1 MSRTLSKSK
10 LMAFRQCPRRLW
22 LEVHRP
28 ELRTD
33 SQAAQARFNA
43 GYEVGEVAQRL
54 YDPAG
59 SGVLID
65 AQKEGYAE
73 ALARTRQLLGTNQP
87 VFEAGFSAD
96 GTVAFADVMLPVN
109 QDDQLAWRMVEVKS
123 STAVKD
129 YHRDD
134 VAVQAFAARRAGVAL
149 QSVSVSHVD
158 ATWVYPGGGNY
169 AGLLT
174 EVDLTLE
181 AFGRDLEVQDWVT
194 AAQQVVSL
202 ETEPARETGPHC
214 TSPFDC
220 GFREHCDAAKP
231 RAEFPVAWLPRV
243 QAASLKSYLASVDAV
258 DMRDVPDALLTA
270 TQLRVKQQTLAGVP
284 YFDSLTTAH
293 WLQPYQPPLYFL
305 DFETIQFAVPRWA
318 GTRPYEQI
326 PFQFSV
332 HRLTPSGEL
341 ERESFLDLS
350 GGDPSAAF
358 GEALVRACGS
368 TGAVF
373 VYNAGFETA
382 RMKEL
387 GLRYLHLQSALQQ
400 ISARVVDLLPVVRS
414 HYYHPMQEGSWSIK
428 KVLPAMVPT
437 LRYDELEGVRDG
449 GGAMEAYLEAINPDT
464 TPERKTAIEQ
474 QLQAYCGLDTYAMV
488 RMWQVLAGQSH
499 LKL

>member
-22 LEVHRP
+22 LEVHCP
-28 ELRTD
+28 ELRLD
-33 SQAAQARFNA
+33 SEAAQARFNA
-43 GYEVGEVAQRL
+43 GYEVGDVAQRL

-65 AQKEGYAE
+65 AKRDGYAE

-87 VFEAGFSAD
+87 VFEAGFSAA
-96 GTVAFADVMLPVN
+96 GTVAFADVMLPVS
-109 QDDQLAWRMVEVKS
+109 QGSQLAWRMVEVKS

-134 VAVQAFAARRAGVAL
+134 VAVQVFAARRAGVAL
-149 QSVSVSHVD
+149 QSVSVAHVD
-158 ATWVYPGGGNY
+158 ATWIYPGGGNY

-174 EVDLTLE
+174 EVDLTAE
-181 AFGRDLEVQDWVT
+181 TFGRDLEVQDWVT

-202 ETEPARETGPHC
+202 DAEPVRETGPHC
-214 TSPFDC
+214 TTPFEC
-220 GFREHCDAAKP
+220 GFRQHCEAGKP
-231 RAEFPVAWLPRV
+231 KAEFPVAWLPRV
-243 QAASLKSYLASVDAV
+243 QAVSLKSHLASADVV

-270 TQLRVKQQTLAGVP
+270 TQLRVKQQTVAGIP
-284 YFDSLTTAH
+284 YFDSVATTR
-293 WLQPYQPPLYFL
+293 WLQQHQPPLYFL

-318 GTRPYEQI
+318 GTSPYQQI
-326 PFQFSV
+326 PFQFSL
-332 HRLTPSGEL
+332 HILAPSGDL
-341 ERESFLDLS
+341 GQASFLDLS
-350 GGDPSAAF
+350 GGNPSAAF
-358 GEALVRACGS
+358 AEALVRACGT

-382 RMKEL
+382 RMREL
-387 GLRYLHLQSALQQ
+387 GLRYPHLQTALQR

-414 HYYHPMQEGSWSIK
+414 HYYHPRQEGSWSIK

-437 LRYDELEGVRDG
+437 LRYDELEGVQDG
-449 GGAMEAYLEAINPDT
+449 GGAMEAYLEAISPGT
-464 TPERKTAIEQ
+464 TPERKAAIEQ